1 MTEAR
6 TENVSNSFGGIPL
19 EFILICKMLAG
30 LKYSKNMFKESSSSD
45 ESMINQLQELQ
56 KKVAD
61 MEKGLEEGFKKEQK
75 LAKQLETQVQI
86 SEDFQAQMKA
96 KDQQLLDYVN
106 RLQKFE

>member
-6 TENVSNSFGGIPL
+6 TENVSNSFGVIPL
-19 EFILICKMLAG
+19 QFILICNMAG

-96 KDQQLLDYVN
+96 KDEQLLDYVN

>member
-1 MTEAR
+1 
-6 TENVSNSFGGIPL
+6 
-19 EFILICKMLAG
+19 
-30 LKYSKNMFKESSSSD
+30 
-45 ESMINQLQELQ
+45 
-56 KKVAD
+56 

>member
-1 MTEAR
+1 M
-6 TENVSNSFGGIPL
+6 
-19 EFILICKMLAG
+19 AG

-86 SEDFQAQMKA
+86 SDDFQAQMKA
-96 KDQQLLDYVN
+96 KDEQLLDYVN